1 MLATLNKLS
10 HEKERLIEIT
20 VDGELSED
28 EIPDFMKIKEE
39 LEKMALAID
48 SLNLWL
54 DQTIATGKI
63 DKRMFPAGI
72 EPTTSA

>member
-1 MLATLNKLS
+1 MLATLNKLT

-28 EIPDFMKIKEE
+28 ELPDFFKIKDQ
-39 LEKMALAID
+39 LEKMSLAID

-54 DQTIATGKI
+54 DQEIASGKL
-63 DKRMFPAGI
+63 KNNI
-72 EPTTSA
+72 ES